1 MALKLADLKLGTI
14 EEFIEDMV
22 PFFYGRPLSY
32 VDVGAFHGETFSA
45 IVNSRLPV
53 RESLLIEPNPKSLVK
68 IQEVLEQVGESKTV
82 HLQKVAVGAE
92 EKVVQLIDSRGMTK
106 VAHSDEDKPKNDMDE
121 GKFTAECKTLDTVVS
136 DLSNRHVSI
145 LKIDVEGYE
154 LEVLKG
160 ADNLLSNNDVDVIY
174 IEAGMDAENNQ
185 QIHYRKIEDLLNK
198 YEYRVFRFYEQMFEW
213 TEDSP
218 LLRRVNI
225 AFMSSKFAREN
236 PYRVSMEVF
245 KLKDDIRALTRQHK
259 AALQKLE
266 EKEKLHTQLE
276 KNLEQANRDLQ
287 SVLEQA
293 NEKDKSSKK
302 LAEQLENSDRELK
315 STLANLDNK
324 EKSQKDLQLEIKKSA
339 LELKDALQQLQEKEK
354 DDAKLKAE
362 IKQLG
367 EELRIAGE
375 NLSHRGNLLAKS
387 NEDLTSSKLEI
398 ASNLEKLSQ
407 KDKEYAALKAELE
420 NSNKELA
427 VALEKLKR
435 KNKSNATLEESLKKA
450 KRELELAASKLDKKQ
465 KKKSKLKRSLE
476 KSDRK
481 LKTTVKQLNECNSK
495 QRALKASLKKAEE
508 RLCVTQGL
516 LTQTEREHT
525 KLKHEL
531 EKANKDMSFL
541 TDPYNSIS
549 ENQVLLDSEI
559 EKKLRRI
566 VFLIPDL
573 STTGGIQ
580 IRTKM
585 TIGNAAG
592 RDVEY
597 ISLSRRNENGIALP
611 NNIVFEEAQEQTFEL
626 LRSWDPNTTAIIIP
640 NNAIRLFPKK
650 LRVVLDTFPLIFYG
664 SGQLTFMLQDS
675 EILNDIDYVKNLKV
689 TKQILLSQM
698 DRNVY
703 DQLGVYNH
711 VLGFNPV
718 MVRDENTY
726 NRSKNRFFGYVGR
739 IDFYAKG
746 AEKLINV
753 AIALKELKLGPLKVF
768 TTDNLKNSPQ
778 INDFYALI
786 EEHNLHNDIDITLNV
801 QDKEKLYRDISMLVL
816 PSKKEGFGNVITEAF
831 SFGVPVISSSFAPGP
846 FEIIDHGKTGYLIRD
861 FSVEAMKELLR
872 KVDTETLLELSHNA
886 FEKHKSYSITKYYDF
901 MERIGNEA
909 VNEFN
914 GQNEHNVY
922 PELKT
927 ALRFKQNKEK
937 IAKEQ
942 VKIEADIQA
951 EQDRV
956 KKLQKD
962 LEDLRNTTSFRFG
975 NAVTKTVKY
984 SVSPIAKPISSI
996 KASFFKSKKEK
1007 PIVTSNYADKQI
1019 EKTQSIKKKIIAQ
1032 SKKANKSGP
1041 HHVIYQ
1047 AAQIAEKSGNF
1058 DQALKFIKEHG
1069 DDAAMNASNL
1079 LLANRDIQSDA
1090 KWLDHINSYLKGFN
1104 IEPLNLKE
1112 GSEPRFS
1119 RIECDIQTKTQ
1130 TGPLVTVIIPA
1141 YNAEKTIRHSVGS
1154 ILNQTWNNIELIIVD
1169 DASEDSTWSII
1180 QSIAQEHSS
1189 VRIIKN
1195 DINSG
1200 PYFSKNRALQLA
1212 TGEYVT
1218 GQDADDWSHPQR
1230 IEKQIKVMIAR
1241 ELKACMIYMLRF
1253 SPKGEF
1259 TQFLKIGKTS
1269 PDGGLRLASISCMYE
1284 TQAFKSQLGYWDCVR
1299 FSADSELIGRARI
1312 AFGEKFAVIRRM
1324 GMFCLDDE
1332 GSLTNHPEHG
1342 VSKVSGMSP
1351 IRRDYR
1357 DSWTQWH
1364 KTLTPETAYIDF
1376 PPVKRHFHADEKMV
1390 VKLSEAPNP

>member
-14 EEFIEDMV
+14 EQFIEDMV
-22 PFFYGRPLSY
+22 PFFYGRPLTY

-45 IVNSRLPV
+45 IVNSKLPV

-68 IQEVLEQVGESKTV
+68 IQEVLDQIGENKTV

-92 EKVVQLIDSRGMTK
+92 EKTVQLVDSRGMTRIAQSEK
-106 VAHSDEDKPKNDMDE
+106 DKPKNDADE
-121 GKFTAECKTLDTVVS
+121 GKFSVECKTLDIVVS

-160 ADNLLSNNDVDVIY
+160 AKALLSNNDVDVIY
-174 IEAGMDAENNQ
+174 IEAGMDADNNQ
-185 QIHYRKIEDLLNK
+185 QVHYRKIEDLLNK
-198 YEYRVFRFYEQMFEW
+198 YGYRVFRFYEQMFEW

-245 KLKDDIRALTRQHK
+245 KLKDDVRALTRQHK
-259 AALQKLE
+259 AALQKLD
-266 EKEKLHTQLE
+266 EKEKQQTELE
-276 KNLEQANRDLQ
+276 KNLEKANAELK
-287 SVLEQA
+287 SALEQA
-293 NEKDKSSKK
+293 DEKEKSNVK
-302 LAEQLENSDRELK
+302 LMEQLAASDKELK
-315 STLANLDNK
+315 VAVANLGNK
-324 EKSQKDLQLEIKKSA
+324 EKSHESLQLEIEKSG
-339 LELKDALQQLQEKEK
+339 LKLKDTLQRFQEREE
-354 DDAKLKAE
+354 DDARLKAE
-362 IKQLG
+362 LKQVG
-367 EELRIAGE
+367 EELRIANE

-387 NEDLTSSKLEI
+387 NEELKNSKLEI
-398 ASNLEKLSQ
+398 AINAEKLSQ
-407 KDKEYAALKAELE
+407 KEKEYLALKADLE
-420 NSNKELA
+420 KSGKELA
-427 VALEKLKR
+427 SALEKLKK
-435 KNKSNATLEESLKKA
+435 KNEAYSALETSLKKA
-450 KRELELAASKLDKKQ
+450 KRELELAARKLDKKQ
-465 KKKSKLKRSLE
+465 RKQNKLKRALK

-481 LKTTVKQLNECNSK
+481 LKATRKDLNECNSK
-495 QRALKASLKKAEE
+495 QRALKASLKKADE
-508 RLCVTQGL
+508 RLFMTRGL
-516 LTQTEREHT
+516 LTKKEREHT

-531 EKANKDMSFL
+531 EKTSNDLSLL
-541 TDPYNSIS
+541 TNPYGSS
-549 ENQVLLDSEI
+549 QKAAAEDSKI
-559 EKKLRRI
+559 EKTLKRI

-585 TIGNAAG
+585 TISNATD

-597 ISLSRRNENGIALP
+597 FCLSRRNENAIEIS
-611 NNIVFEEAQEQTFEL
+611 NNIVFEDAPEQTMEL
-626 LRSWDPNTTAIIIP
+626 LRSWNPKTTALVIP

-650 LRVVLDTFPLIFYG
+650 IRTELDRFPLIFYG

-703 DQLGVYNH
+703 DQLGIYNH

-718 MVRDENTY
+718 TVRDENTY
-726 NRSKNRFFGYVGR
+726 NPAKNRFVGYVGR

-753 AIALKELKLGPLKVF
+753 AIALKELNLGPLKVF
-768 TTDNLKNSPQ
+768 TTDNPKNSPQ

-786 EEHNLHNDIDITLNV
+786 EENNLQDDIDITLNV
-801 QDKEKLYRDISMLVL
+801 QDKEQLYRDISILVL

-861 FSVEAMKELLR
+861 FSVNAMKELVCTL
-872 KVDTETLLELSHNA
+872 KTETLLELSDNA
-886 FEKHKSYSITKYYDF
+886 FDKHKSYSIRNYYDF
-901 MERIGNEA
+901 MERIANEA
-909 VNEFN
+909 VNEFS

-937 IAKEQ
+937 LIKEQ
-942 VKIEADIQA
+942 ARIEADMQA
-951 EQDRV
+951 EHDRAQ
-956 KKLQKD
+956 KLQAD
-962 LEDLRNTTSFRFG
+962 LAALRNTTSFRFG

-984 SVSPIAKPISSI
+984 SVSPIVKPISSI
-996 KASFFKSKKEK
+996 RNSFFKPKKDK
-1007 PIVTSNYADKQI
+1007 LMITSNYDDKQI

-1032 SKKANKSGP
+1032 SKKSNKSGP

-1069 DDAAMNASNL
+1069 DDAAMVTSNL
-1079 LLANRDIQSDA
+1079 LLANRDINNDE
-1090 KWLDHINSYLKGFN
+1090 KWVMHINNYLKNFN
-1104 IEPLNLKE
+1104 IEPIRLKQ
-1112 GSEPRFS
+1112 GNEPRFS
-1119 RIECDIQTKTQ
+1119 RIECDVQTKTQ

-1141 YNAEKTIRHSVGS
+1141 YNAEKTIRHSVNS
-1154 ILNQTWNNIELIIVD
+1154 ILNQTWHNIELIIVD
-1169 DASEDSTWSII
+1169 DASKDSTWSII
-1180 QSIAQEHSS
+1180 QSIAEENPS
-1189 VRIIKN
+1189 VRILKN
-1195 DINSG
+1195 DVNSG

-1212 TGEYVT
+1212 NGKYLT

-1230 IEKQIKVMIAR
+1230 IEKQVKVMIAR
-1241 ELKACMIYMLRF
+1241 KLKACMTYMLRF
-1253 SPKGEF
+1253 SPEGEF

-1284 TQAFKSQLGYWDCVR
+1284 TSAFKSQLGYWDCVR
-1299 FSADSELIGRARI
+1299 FSADSELIARARI

-1324 GMFCLDDE
+1324 GIFCLDDE

-1342 VSKVSGMSP
+1342 VSKTSGMSP
-1351 IRRDYR
+1351 IRKDYR
-1357 DSWTQWH
+1357 DSWVEWH
-1364 KTLTPETAYIDF
+1364 KTLTPETAYLDF
-1376 PPVKRHFHADEKMV
+1376 SPGNRQFHADKRMIVEWP
-1390 VKLSEAPNP
+1390 ETPNPQ